1 MKTIFKLIGTLLLV
15 TIIAGGVVLFA
26 FEKEIPANFVNKQ
39 VEEVS
44 VLSLGKAEKPEDLTS
59 SEIEY
64 YTDTVTYNENDGKIE
79 TKTTSKVEIYIKK
92 VTKSES
98 VSFVAKTV
106 NYSNEGKTVT
116 TNNIVYTLKGGK
128 YYKQENDEVETEISE
143 GDWNDLLYTYGFLL
157 NGIYDS
163 GNDYNID
170 EDLKIMINNNVEK
183 VTQKGLNIYFNMKK
197 DNKTMKVGYNVLKK
211 QISSYELVSDNYL
224 FNNKIST
231 DTVRVI
237 IK

>member
-128 YYKQENDEVETEISE
+128 YYKQENDEEETEISE